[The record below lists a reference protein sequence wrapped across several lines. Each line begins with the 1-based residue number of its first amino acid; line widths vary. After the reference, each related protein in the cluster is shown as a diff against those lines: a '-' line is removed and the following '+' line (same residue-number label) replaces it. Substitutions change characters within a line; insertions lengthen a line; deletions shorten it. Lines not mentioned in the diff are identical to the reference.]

1 MKLFFAFICLL
12 FSFTSFSQIDQFPS
26 QQKGLL
32 WKISG
37 NGLSS
42 PSYLFGTMHLMDSD
56 LFLYPKTLDSI
67 VQHSDQFILEIGALP
82 DPFKTINLLTLNEG
96 SFFDFFT
103 KKEANYIFEWAE
115 ENLHMNEKLFRSMVD
130 KWKPFA
136 VIQLASQLAFEG
148 ETSSYEMKLYSI
160 SKEKQLPIIGL
171 ETVEQQIG
179 FFDKLPEKYQTEM
192 VLSALKPKASIVKE
206 MNEMQSMYLNEHIDS
221 LYLYIS
227 EQEVNSNFPT
237 EQFLDNRNK
246 KWMNILHSKLQEN
259 KNVFIAVGAGHLG
272 GKNGLLR
279 GLQEKGFIVSP
290 ILMHTLK

>member
-1 MKLFFAFICLL
+1 
-12 FSFTSFSQIDQFPS
+12 
-26 QQKGLL
+26 
-32 WKISG
+32 
-37 NGLSS
+37 
-42 PSYLFGTMHLMDSD
+42 MDSD

>member
-1 MKLFFAFICLL
+1 MKWFYASIYLL
-12 FSFTSFSQIDQFPS
+12 CSVHSFSQIDQFPS

-56 LFLYPKTLDSI
+56 LFLYPKVLDSI
-67 VQHSDQFILEIGALP
+67 VQHSDQLILEIGALP
-82 DPFKTINLLTLNEG
+82 DPFKTLNLLTLNEG

-103 KKEANYIFEWAE
+103 KKEEKHIIDWAE
-115 ENLHMNEKLFRSMVD
+115 QNLHMNEKLFRSMVE

-136 VIQLASQLAFEG
+136 VIQLASQLAFKG

-179 FFDKLPEKYQTEM
+179 FFDKLPEKDQKEM
-192 VLSALKPKASIVKE
+192 VLSALKPKEDILNE
-206 MNEMQSMYLNEHIDS
+206 MNELQSMYLNEHIDS

-237 EQFLDNRNK
+237 EQLLDNRNK
-246 KWMNILHSKLQEN
+246 LWIDVLQSKLLEN
-259 KNVFIAVGAGHLG
+259 QHLFIAVGAGHLG
-272 GKNGLLR
+272 GKNGLVR

-290 ILMHTLK
+290 ILLHTLK

>member
-1 MKLFFAFICLL
+1 MKWFYASICLL
-12 FSFTSFSQIDQFPS
+12 FSVNSFSQIDPFPS

-37 NGLSS
+37 NRLSS

-56 LFLYPKTLDSI
+56 LFLYPKSLDSI
-67 VQHSDQFILEIGALP
+67 VQHSDQLILEIGALP
-82 DPFKTINLLTLNEG
+82 DPFKTLSLLTLNEG

-103 KKEANYIFEWAE
+103 KKEVNDLIKWAE
-115 ENLHMNEKLFRSMVD
+115 ENLHLNEKLFCSMVER
-130 KWKPFA
+130 WKPFA

-148 ETSSYEMKLYSI
+148 ETSSYEMKLYSL

-179 FFDKLPEKYQTEM
+179 FFDKLPEKDQKEM
-192 VLSALKPKASIVKE
+192 VLSALKPKERIVKE
-206 MNEMQSMYLNEHIDS
+206 MNELQTMYLNEHIDS

-227 EQEVNSNFPT
+227 AQEVNSSFPT

-246 KWMNILHSKLQEN
+246 KWLDTLHAELLEDQN
-259 KNVFIAVGAGHLG
+259 LFIAVGAGHLG
-272 GKNGLLR
+272 GENGLVR

-290 ILMHTLK
+290 ILLHTLE